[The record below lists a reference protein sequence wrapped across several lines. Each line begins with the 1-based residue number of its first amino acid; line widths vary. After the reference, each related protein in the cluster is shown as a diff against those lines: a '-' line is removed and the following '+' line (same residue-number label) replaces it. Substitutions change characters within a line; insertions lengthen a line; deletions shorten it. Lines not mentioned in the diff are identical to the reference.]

1 VTPLGSA
8 HRHTRPRETLLP
20 RATGAIDGSARC
32 ARGPRVQTWRVC
44 ACVCTRRA
52 CVRACVGACV
62 GACMCVCVCVCVRCD
77 MGRRAAIRGLA
88 RGCGV
93 GSIGLP
99 VHVQA
104 ASLCHGRA
112 RAQLLTRCK
121 CVTAASPLSRTS
133 STRPT
138 AAGAS
143 ERSKGESKWRGAE
156 RTEECGHPTARR
168 ALLRGAVVLDL
179 GRDSPKRR
187 SGGAVDV
194 SVVPCVWHRRGQR
207 QAR

>member
-1 VTPLGSA
+1 VTPLGV
-8 HRHTRPRETLLP
+8 HTGTRVHGRRCCPARPARSTAPLGVREGHACKRGVCV
-20 RATGAIDGSARC
+20 RAYVRD
-32 ARGPRVQTWRVC
+32 V
-44 ACVCTRRA
+44 RA
-52 CVRACVGACV
+52 CVRAWVRAWV
-62 GACMCVCVCVCVRCD
+62 RACVCVCVCVRCD